1 MTERQAL
8 ASRNF
13 DNFIYSK
20 RFQFIRH
27 GNTLR
32 GYVGLIEFR
41 KHIFH
46 YNFKNYIDSNCIEL
60 QIDLPI
66 KCEQKNVH
74 RLLGYL
80 IVLNLLCQNQGIIY
94 VNKDNRIAVSRKISY
109 KYFVPSMESMELSL
123 NELLTLACDIYDVI
137 DAIAHSSHVPNNQRL
152 SSRIYYDILL
162 SDAMINPS
170 DATDNHRIDNAFST
184 KTTDPKNADIK
195 SDDIDFDDDE
205 WGTLFF

>member
-32 GYVGLIEFR
+32 GYVGLIEFQ
-41 KHIFH
+41 KYIFH
-46 YNFKNYIDSNCIEL
+46 YNFKNYKDSNYIEL

-66 KCEQKNVH
+66 NCGRH
-74 RLLGYL
+74 STHHLLGFLL
-80 IVLNLLCQNQGIIY
+80 ILNLLCQNQGIIY
-94 VNKDNRIAVSRKISY
+94 VKKDNQIAITKNISY
-109 KYFVPSMESMELSL
+109 KHFVPSIESLEWSL
-123 NELLTLACDIYDVI
+123 NGILVLACDSYDVL

-152 SSRIYYDILL
+152 ASRIYYDILL
-162 SDAMINPS
+162 SDTMINLS
-170 DATDNHRIDNAFST
+170 EASDNHRIDNAFST
-184 KTTDPKNADIK
+184 KTTDPENADIK